1 MQENIIIFKTVNSF
15 SKELIEEEQKMQK
28 SSIWDNLIPKIK
40 QETLCNSLKES
51 DLRNV
56 KIHSNGHGLNDYITS
71 LMNGN

>member
-40 QETLCNSLKES
+40 
-51 DLRNV
+51 
-56 KIHSNGHGLNDYITS
+56 
-71 LMNGN
+71 